1 MNSSLYPYIKF
12 LIYLFIFVIANALED
27 EKYTST
33 HVFRLTMGLLL
44 LNVKYHPENTVIL
57 L

>member
-44 LNVKYHPENTVIL
+44 FNVKYHPENTVIL